1 MEDKLV
7 TVMCNVTEEQREIFT
22 GTLGGLASLVFIGD
36 LPPEGRVQAVA
47 SSNILISWNLSKE
60 LQSNEY
66 AAPAKLQLIQ
76 LMFAGAD
83 QLPFSRLPGTAVIAS
98 NVGAYA
104 GPMSEHVLAMTLA
117 LAKRLPINHAKLAA
131 GEFDQVT
138 QNKMLNGMVCGI
150 LGFGGVGQASARLF
164 RLLGMKI
171 YALNTSGRSS
181 EPVDFIGAL
190 DSLEYVL
197 RNCDVLVISLPLT
210 RLTRGLIGAREL
222 SWMKPDAILIN
233 VARGAII
240 VEEALYE
247 HLRRHPNFM
256 AGIDTWWIEPAS
268 HGQFRIDHPF
278 FDLPNLLGSPH
289 NSPVVPGTLPHVTR
303 LAAENVA
310 RFLKGEEIRGIVR
323 REDYKQSAFKP
334 RT

>member
-7 TVMCNVTEEQREIFT
+7 TVMCDVTEEQREIFT
-22 GTLGGLASLVFIGD
+22 STLGGLASLVFIGD
-36 LPPEGRVQAVA
+36 LPQEGRIQAAA

-66 AAPAKLQLIQ
+66 AALAKVQLVQ
-76 LMFAGAD
+76 LMLAGAD
-83 QLPFSRLPGTAVIAS
+83 QLPFSRLPGTTVIAS

-150 LGFGGVGQASARLF
+150 LGFGGVGRASARLF

-181 EPVDFIGAL
+181 EPVDFIETL
-190 DSLEYVL
+190 DSIEYVL
-197 RNCDVLVISLPLT
+197 RHCDVLVISLPLT

-222 SWMKPDAILIN
+222 SWMKPDAILVN
-233 VARGAII
+233 VARGAIV

-268 HGQFRIDHPF
+268 HGQFRVDHPF

-289 NSPVVPGTLPHVTR
+289 NSPVVPGTLPHITR
-303 LAAENVA
+303 LAAENAA

-323 REDYKQSAFKP
+323 REDYE
-334 RT
+334 